1 MGESMSKYQDM
12 EVDFEEEDCFMSNY
26 LREFKDIED
35 HTIEVLRQQG
45 FDSKNK
51 LLMMDLDRDLNDL
64 PLRNLSQRCVL
75 RFALNK
81 LKEENAINEK
91 DLKIDSK
98 VNNQVVGTMGKKRK
112 ITSEFNEKSKRTKIR
127 NDLDDSIELLDPF
140 DSFVE
145 EKEALNLQP
154 NKSPSSKSSVSS
166 QSRRTN
172 QSNQSPATSS
182 QTPNTMLNLTFSQPV
197 GRTQSARKS
206 LPRST
211 PSRQVRASL
220 ALGDAK
226 DEEEERSSQE
236 KMTPQMLE
244 VAKKIEEKKKA
255 KTRTARSYACKSTG
269 GVKNVRRS
277 FVRR

>member
-1 MGESMSKYQDM
+1 MSKYQDM
-12 EVDFEEEDCFMSNY
+12 EVDFEEEDFFMVNY

-64 PLRNLSQRCVL
+64 PLKNLAQRCVL

-91 DLKIDSK
+91 DLKIDSN
-98 VNNQVVGTMGKKRK
+98 VNNEVVGAMGKKRK
-112 ITSEFNEKSKRTKIR
+112 ITSEFDEKSKRIKVK
-127 NDLDDSIELLDPF
+127 NYLDDSIELLDPF

-145 EKEALNLQP
+145 EKEALNLRP
-154 NKSPSSKSSVSS
+154 NKSPSSKSFVSS
-166 QSRRTN
+166 QSRGAS
-172 QSNQSPATSS
+172 QSNQSSAASS
-182 QTPNTMLNLTFSQPV
+182 KSPNTMLNLTFSQSV

-211 PSRQVRASL
+211 PSRQARASL
-220 ALGDAK
+220 AFGDAK
-226 DEEEERSSQE
+226 DDEEERSSQE

-255 KTRTARSYACKSTG
+255 KTRTARGYASKSTG
-269 GVKNVRRS
+269 GVKNARSLVRR
-277 FVRR
+277 